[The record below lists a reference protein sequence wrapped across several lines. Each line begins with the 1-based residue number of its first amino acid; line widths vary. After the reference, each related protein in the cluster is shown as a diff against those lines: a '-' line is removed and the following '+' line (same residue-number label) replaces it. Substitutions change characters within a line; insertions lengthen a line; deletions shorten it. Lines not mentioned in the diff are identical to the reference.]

1 MSMRFFLATG
11 NRHKLEEVGAI
22 LSTVRPD
29 IRVESADVLGGMPTV
44 DESGASFLDNAR
56 IKAHALEHRSL
67 EGGSVLADDSG
78 LCVDFLGGEPGVYSS
93 RYAGLGASDE
103 VNTRLL
109 LDRLRGVPTEQ
120 RTAHFRCVIVLLE
133 PGGGERVFDGRC
145 HGRIAIEPSGKGGF
159 GYDPVFVPSG
169 HEISFAQLPASEK
182 NRISHRA
189 VALKSLGEWVRGRSV
204 SWDPDWESHR

>member
-11 NRHKLEEVGAI
+11 NRHKLEEVVAI

-29 IRVESADVLGGMPTV
+29 IRVEGAEAMGGMPAV
-44 DESGASFLDNAR
+44 DENGASFLDNAR
-56 IKAHALEHRSL
+56 IKARALEQRVP

-103 VNTRLL
+103 ANIRLL
-109 LDRLRGVPTEQ
+109 LDRLKGVPAEQ

-133 PGGGERVFDGRC
+133 PGGRERVFDGRC
-145 HGRIAIEPSGKGGF
+145 HGRISVEQSGHGGF

-169 HEISFAQLPASEK
+169 HDISFAQLPVVEK
-182 NRISHRA
+182 NRMSHRA
-189 VALKSLGEWVRGRSV
+189 IALRELAAWLATSG
-204 SWDPDWESHR
+204 